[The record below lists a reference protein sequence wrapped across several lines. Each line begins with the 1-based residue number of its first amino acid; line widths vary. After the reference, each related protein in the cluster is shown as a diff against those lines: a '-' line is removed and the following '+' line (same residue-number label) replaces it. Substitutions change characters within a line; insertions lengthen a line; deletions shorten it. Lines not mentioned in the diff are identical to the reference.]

1 MNNWLTHLTVAKKLM
16 IGFGLLLLLVILS
29 IGAGWSAISSLSYRM
44 DRMSAVNRLM
54 DDISKMRLD
63 RSAYLQS
70 EGDAQAAKVLQDKIV
85 EVGQHLVELQ
95 GFFANAENARR
106 IASLAEY
113 LATYQRGIE
122 SLGQAYE
129 QIEQSRAVRRSS
141 GDSALKRLDELD
153 SLAGEQNGLR
163 DQALYKAVNDLQMQ
177 FLYARFET
185 RGYTYGGNGKQYA
198 AAAKAVDATLTALQT
213 LGDVLQGSRASLLNE
228 LTQSVTA
235 YRASLDTHRAALT
248 RIDTLLKDI
257 QKQGDALLQ
266 TSQDLYD
273 QQMQMRQDDT
283 RDAAWTLIS
292 CLVLALLLGGLAT
305 VLITRQIVPP
315 LREALARVR
324 RIAEGDLSVFP
335 TGSRKD
341 EIGKLQDGLQHMTGS
356 LRQLVGHIGDG
367 ATQIASATE
376 ELSAITRQTQ
386 AGATEQMQE
395 TEQVAAAMHEMTT
408 SVQDVAR
415 NAVET
420 ARSVNQAA
428 QDAVS
433 GGDIVKSAIARIE
446 NLSAEV
452 ELTSAAVSTL
462 AEESGRIGSML
473 DVIKAVAEQTNLLAL
488 NAAIEAARAGEAGRG
503 FAVVADEVRALAQRT
518 QRSTEDIEQLIA
530 ALRAGTLQAVQR
542 METSRGLTGESVQL
556 ARDAGIALENITH
569 SISGIQGMTQQ
580 IAAAA
585 EQQGAVAEEI
595 NRNVLNVRDITE
607 QAQTASE
614 QTSTASLELAG
625 LGNSL
630 QGQVRRFQL

>member
-1 MNNWLTHLTVAKKLM
+1 
-16 IGFGLLLLLVILS
+16 
-29 IGAGWSAISSLSYRM
+29 
-44 DRMSAVNRLM
+44 
-54 DDISKMRLD
+54 
-63 RSAYLQS
+63 
-70 EGDAQAAKVLQDKIV
+70 
-85 EVGQHLVELQ
+85 
-95 GFFANAENARR
+95 
-106 IASLAEY
+106 
-113 LATYQRGIE
+113 
-122 SLGQAYE
+122 
-129 QIEQSRAVRRSS
+129 
-141 GDSALKRLDELD
+141 
-153 SLAGEQNGLR
+153 
-163 DQALYKAVNDLQMQ
+163 
-177 FLYARFET
+177 
-185 RGYTYGGNGKQYA
+185 
-198 AAAKAVDATLTALQT
+198 
-213 LGDVLQGSRASLLNE
+213 
-228 LTQSVTA
+228 
-235 YRASLDTHRAALT
+235 
-248 RIDTLLKDI
+248 
-257 QKQGDALLQ
+257 
-266 TSQDLYD
+266 
-273 QQMQMRQDDT
+273 
-283 RDAAWTLIS
+283 
-292 CLVLALLLGGLAT
+292 
-305 VLITRQIVPP
+305 
-315 LREALARVR
+315 
-324 RIAEGDLSVFP
+324 
-335 TGSRKD
+335 
-341 EIGKLQDGLQHMTGS
+341 MTGS

-503 FAVVADEVRALAQRT
+503 FAVVADERALAQRT

-556 ARDAGIALENITH
+556 ARDAGIALDNITH

-625 LGNSL
+625 LGIHCRGRYAGFSSDPA
-630 QGQVRRFQL
+630 

>member
-1 MNNWLTHLTVAKKLM
+1 
-16 IGFGLLLLLVILS
+16 
-29 IGAGWSAISSLSYRM
+29 
-44 DRMSAVNRLM
+44 
-54 DDISKMRLD
+54 
-63 RSAYLQS
+63 
-70 EGDAQAAKVLQDKIV
+70 
-85 EVGQHLVELQ
+85 
-95 GFFANAENARR
+95 
-106 IASLAEY
+106 
-113 LATYQRGIE
+113 
-122 SLGQAYE
+122 
-129 QIEQSRAVRRSS
+129 
-141 GDSALKRLDELD
+141 
-153 SLAGEQNGLR
+153 
-163 DQALYKAVNDLQMQ
+163 
-177 FLYARFET
+177 
-185 RGYTYGGNGKQYA
+185 
-198 AAAKAVDATLTALQT
+198 
-213 LGDVLQGSRASLLNE
+213 
-228 LTQSVTA
+228 
-235 YRASLDTHRAALT
+235 
-248 RIDTLLKDI
+248 
-257 QKQGDALLQ
+257 
-266 TSQDLYD
+266 
-273 QQMQMRQDDT
+273 
-283 RDAAWTLIS
+283 
-292 CLVLALLLGGLAT
+292 
-305 VLITRQIVPP
+305 
-315 LREALARVR
+315 
-324 RIAEGDLSVFP
+324 
-335 TGSRKD
+335 
-341 EIGKLQDGLQHMTGS
+341 MTGS

-556 ARDAGIALENITH
+556 ARDAGIALDNITH

-614 QTSTASLELAG
+614 QTSTASLELAD